1 MKNIDKLRTVL
12 SQLSD
17 GELSAV
23 SNSFTNNSD
32 LDSIKNQLVSKSNL
46 GYFDFSKRDL
56 SNSLINE
63 FTNRLLSKNI
73 DLGKRNKIVTFL
85 KNLSKFRFSYKKS

>member
-1 MKNIDKLRTVL
+1 MKNINKLRTVL

-23 SNSFTNNSD
+23 SNSFTNN
-32 LDSIKNQLVSKSNL
+32 LDSTFIKNQLVSKSDL
-46 GYFDFSKRDL
+46 GEFDFSRKEL
-56 SNSLINE
+56 SDSIINE
-63 FTNRLLSKNI
+63 LSRRLLSKNI

-85 KNLSKFRFSYKKS
+85 KNLAKFKFSYRK